1 MAASPHSYMETSQIF
16 YMSLNS
22 TITYLPQI
30 LTTTGTI
37 RSATKYRKH
46 KPHQEPSPKTHEIQ
60 QAPRAESYQ
69 AAIKEIAE
77 KNALLETINQQQ
89 HELIQKN
96 LQFQRELIN
105 TQNTTQ

>member
-1 MAASPHSYMETSQIF
+1 M
-16 YMSLNS
+16 
-22 TITYLPQI
+22 
-30 LTTTGTI
+30 
-37 RSATKYRKH
+37 RSG
-46 KPHQEPSPKTHEIQ
+46 KP
-60 QAPRAESYQ
+60 APRAESYE

-105 TQNTTQ
+105 NQNTTQ

>member
-1 MAASPHSYMETSQIF
+1 MQTRQIKCNKTYSTNIYCPNCRGYNQTSSADFANQV
-16 YMSLNS
+16 
-22 TITYLPQI
+22 
-30 LTTTGTI
+30 
-37 RSATKYRKH
+37 RSG
-46 KPHQEPSPKTHEIQ
+46 KP
-60 QAPRAESYQ
+60 APRAESYE

-105 TQNTTQ
+105 NQNTTQ